1 MKSLNRTRRC
11 DRQEGRGHGR
21 THGQE
26 LTALPR
32 IVLLMALAWLPCCAA
47 DAGRLKTE
55 ISPGRAGVF
64 IDGKYVGP
72 AANFRV
78 AQTYDVPAGD
88 HEVRLVDPRYEDTVR
103 RVTIVAG
110 KKTVLKEYMKA
121 LPVAKPP
128 FGTLRTE
135 NPDHFAAVYVNG
147 HFMGHVDEFS
157 NFAQGLLLNP
167 GNYEVRI
174 VPVNGQGEITK
185 SVTLIANQTV
195 LVR

>member
-1 MKSLNRTRRC
+1 M
-11 DRQEGRGHGR
+11 
-21 THGQE
+21 
-26 LTALPR
+26 R

-47 DAGRLKTE
+47 DTGRLKTE

-64 IDGKYVGP
+64 IDGKYIGP

-88 HEVRLVDPRYEDTVR
+88 HEVRLVDPRYEDTVK
-103 RVTIVAG
+103 RVIIVAG
-110 KKTVLKEYMKA
+110 KKTVLKENMKA

-167 GNYEVRI
+167 GSYEVRI
-174 VPVNGQGEITK
+174 VPVNGQGEVTK
-185 SVTLIANQTV
+185 SVTLMADQTV
-195 LVR
+195 LVC